1 MVLGKARGTHRNTG
15 GAKIA
20 QAKKWAGWQLL
31 LQGATGRNMG
41 EANRAAAC
49 DVTGGVASLNFD
61 GTELQIF

>member
-1 MVLGKARGTHRNTG
+1 MG

-41 EANRAAAC
+41 EANGAAAC

-61 GTELQIF
+61 GTEPRIF